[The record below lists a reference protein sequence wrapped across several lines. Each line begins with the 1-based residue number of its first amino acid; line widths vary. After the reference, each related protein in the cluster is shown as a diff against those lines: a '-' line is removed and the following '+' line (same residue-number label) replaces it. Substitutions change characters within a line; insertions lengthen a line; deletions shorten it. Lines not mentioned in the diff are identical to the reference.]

1 MQINL
6 LLAGQAH
13 FNGGD
18 ILYQVI
24 MIMLILL
31 VLTMGFSV
39 ILPRSRN
46 KNELKRVEEKL
57 DRLIAEVENKN
68 PSNDDRLDIK

>member
-1 MQINL
+1 MNL
-6 LLAGQAH
+6 LFAGQAH

-31 VLTMGFSV
+31 VLTMGFLV
-39 ILPRSRN
+39 ILPRRRN
-46 KNELKRVEEKL
+46 KNELKRVEKKL
-57 DRLIAEVENKN
+57 DRLITEVENKN